1 MLVVGLTGGIGAGKT
16 LAAQFF
22 SQLGAIVIDAD
33 QLARSVIKPGTPGY
47 AAVVA
52 RFGSAIINN
61 GDIDRKALG
70 EIVFA
75 DPAAKAD
82 LEAIIHPLV
91 LEEFDEAVD
100 SLEDDEIMV
109 YEIPLLA
116 ETGAAG
122 RFDFVVTIEADLDIR
137 RTRLLARGLT
147 SDEIEKRIAAQATPE
162 ARAEVSD
169 AVITN
174 NGDEDDLLRKIENL
188 WEGELLPLSSQRS

>member
-47 AAVVA
+47 IAVVA
-52 RFGSAIINN
+52 RFGSAVINN

-75 DPAAKAD
+75 DSAAKAD

-137 RTRLLARGLT
+137 RTRLLARGL
-147 SDEIEKRIAAQATPE
+147 SADEIEKRIAAQATPE

-188 WEGELLPLSSQRS
+188 WEGTLLPLSASKQ